1 MRNYRCRASSAFWA
15 CPLSIGYDIYLCSSF
30 FVTFFLCLFPGF
42 FVSSFFF
49 FVCLFLSVF
58 LSFLLSFFPSFCLSV
73 FLSLLLSFCLS
84 FFLSYFLSFFLF
96 FSFFLSFFLTFCL
109 ILLKSL
115 LFFLCLKLFQ
125 LRSRFGSC
133 RDSASRGT
141 GQRSQWATK
150 EQPPGKRLHVTI
162 MLLMLIMSAWK
173 FADDRRNS
181 TPNHRDTDAS
191 GIESGIRNRLNEMG
205 NVAIIFVAYVP
216 YLVRSLSVYI
226 WCLMIAR

>member
-84 FFLSYFLSFFLF
+84 FFLSYFLSFFL
-96 FSFFLSFFLTFCL
+96 SFFFLLSFFFSYFLSHSFKIFALFSLFKVVPTALT
-109 ILLKSL
+109 
-115 LFFLCLKLFQ
+115 
-125 LRSRFGSC
+125 LRELPRLRLPWDRSKVTMSNKRATARKTSPC
-133 RDSASRGT
+133 DNHASYANYVRLEIRG
-141 GQRSQWATK
+141 RSK
-150 EQPPGKRLHVTI
+150 EFDTESPWHRCK
-162 MLLMLIMSAWK
+162 W
-173 FADDRRNS
+173 DR
-181 TPNHRDTDAS
+181 
-191 GIESGIRNRLNEMG
+191 IRNQK
-205 NVAIIFVAYVP
+205 
-216 YLVRSLSVYI
+216 
-226 WCLMIAR
+226 